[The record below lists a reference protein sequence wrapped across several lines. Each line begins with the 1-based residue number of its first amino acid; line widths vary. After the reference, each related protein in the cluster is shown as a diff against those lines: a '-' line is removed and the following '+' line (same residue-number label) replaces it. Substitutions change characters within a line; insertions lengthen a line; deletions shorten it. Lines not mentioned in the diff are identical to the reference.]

1 MKKECSIAKYMLDSF
16 LSQNATRLK
25 IIKPA
30 TEGTKPNQQS
40 LISTIE
46 HKSSKKKYLSFF
58 FFSSF

>member
-46 HKSSKKKYLSFF
+46 HKSSKKNIP
-58 FFSSF
+58 